1 MARFNIKKITA
12 VAAAAAVMSSMTA
25 CGENTTW
32 GATID
37 GSDIPAGIFIY
48 YLQSAYYS
56 AQSKLNEENSASSDA
71 VASADGTTTTAAVFS
86 SQIDGKD
93 AKTWIYDEATKS
105 MQEYAAIEAKFT
117 ELGLTITAD
126 EKDAAKVYCDQTWDY
141 AGEYYTKMGISEKS
155 FTSLYLN
162 SQKRDKVFKTIYSE
176 GGEYAVSDDEIKTY
190 LDENYAMINYIAME
204 LKDGSGNLLKS
215 DGKAEIMSMA
225 ESYVERYKNGED
237 FDALNAEYTAYY
249 DNLKAEAE
257 AAAAEEAAN
266 AAADEAET
274 ETSTA
279 EVTPSDAE
287 AALED
292 NADEITDSAETAEDA
307 TEVSTEDTAEA
318 DETADTAEETAEADI
333 TTEEAADTTETSA
346 DASAEETAEAD
357 ITTEEAADTTETSA
371 DASAEETTDSGEQIS
386 SNKTVIEKSGT
397 TPDSAVVS
405 KVFDE
410 MQKGDIQIIESSD
423 SEKYYIVLKM
433 DVLETDE
440 YFLSAKDS
448 LLYEMK
454 SEDFDALITQ
464 WTEAQNVVKNQD
476 AYKRYDP
483 KKLFDQN

>member
-71 VASADGTTTTAAVFS
+71 IASADGTTTTAAVFS

-126 EKDAAKVYCDQTWDY
+126 EKDAAKVYCDQIWDY

-155 FTSLYLN
+155 YTSLYLN

-215 DGKAEIMSMA
+215 DGKAEMMSMA

-249 DNLKAEAE
+249 DNLKAT
-257 AAAAEEAAN
+257 AAEEAAN

-307 TEVSTEDTAEA
+307 TEAPAEDTAEA
-318 DETADTAEETAEADI
+318 EETADTAEETAEADST
-333 TTEEAADTTETSA
+333 TTEEAADTTETST
-346 DASAEETAEAD
+346 DASAEET
-357 ITTEEAADTTETSA
+357 S
-371 DASAEETTDSGEQIS
+371 DSGEQIS

-423 SEKYYIVLKM
+423 SETYYIVLKM

>member
-71 VASADGTTTTAAVFS
+71 IASADGTTTTAAVFS

-126 EKDAAKVYCDQTWDY
+126 EKDAAKVYCDQIWDY

-155 FTSLYLN
+155 YTSIYLN

-215 DGKAEIMSMA
+215 DGKAEMMSMA

-249 DNLKAEAE
+249 DNLKAT
-257 AAAAEEAAN
+257 AAEEAAN

-287 AALED
+287 AALDD
-292 NADEITDSAETAEDA
+292 NADDITDSSETAEDA
-307 TEVSTEDTAEA
+307 TEAPTEDTAEA
-318 DETADTAEETAEADI
+318 EETADTAEETAEADST
-333 TTEEAADTTETSA
+333 TTEEAAETTETSA
-346 DASAEETAEAD
+346 DASAEET
-357 ITTEEAADTTETSA
+357 S
-371 DASAEETTDSGEQIS
+371 DSGEQIS

-423 SEKYYIVLKM
+423 SETYYIVLKM

>member
-249 DNLKAEAE
+249 DNLKAT
-257 AAAAEEAAN
+257 AAEEAAN

-333 TTEEAADTTETSA
+333 TTEEAADTTE
-346 DASAEETAEAD
+346 
-357 ITTEEAADTTETSA
+357 ISA

>member
-215 DGKAEIMSMA
+215 DGKAEMMSMA

-249 DNLKAEAE
+249 DNLK

-307 TEVSTEDTAEA
+307 TEAPTEDTAEA
-318 DETADTAEETAEADI
+318 EETADTAEETAEADST
-333 TTEEAADTTETSA
+333 TTEEAADTTETST
-346 DASAEETAEAD
+346 DASEEET
-357 ITTEEAADTTETSA
+357 S
-371 DASAEETTDSGEQIS
+371 DSGEQIS

-423 SEKYYIVLKM
+423 SETYYIVLKM

>member
-71 VASADGTTTTAAVFS
+71 IASADGTTTTAAVFS

-215 DGKAEIMSMA
+215 DGKAEMMSMA

-249 DNLKAEAE
+249 DNLKAT
-257 AAAAEEAAN
+257 AAEEAAN

-318 DETADTAEETAEADI
+318 EETADTAEETAEADST
-333 TTEEAADTTETSA
+333 TTEEAAETTETSA
-346 DASAEETAEAD
+346 DASAEET
-357 ITTEEAADTTETSA
+357 S
-371 DASAEETTDSGEQIS
+371 DSGEQIS

-423 SEKYYIVLKM
+423 SETYYIVLKM

>member
-71 VASADGTTTTAAVFS
+71 IASADGTTTTAAVFS

-126 EKDAAKVYCDQTWDY
+126 EKDAAKVYCDQIWDY

-155 FTSLYLN
+155 YTSLYLN

-215 DGKAEIMSMA
+215 DGKAEMMSMA
-225 ESYVERYKNGED
+225 ESYVERYKNGEE

-249 DNLKAEAE
+249 DNLKAT
-257 AAAAEEAAN
+257 AAEEAAN

-307 TEVSTEDTAEA
+307 TEAPTEDTAEA
-318 DETADTAEETAEADI
+318 EETADTAEETAEADST
-333 TTEEAADTTETSA
+333 TTEEAAETTETSA
-346 DASAEETAEAD
+346 DASAEET
-357 ITTEEAADTTETSA
+357 S
-371 DASAEETTDSGEQIS
+371 DSGEQIS

-423 SEKYYIVLKM
+423 SETYYIVLKM

>member
-249 DNLKAEAE
+249 DNLKAT
-257 AAAAEEAAN
+257 AAEEAAN

-346 DASAEETAEAD
+346 DASAEET
-357 ITTEEAADTTETSA
+357 
-371 DASAEETTDSGEQIS
+371 TDSGEQIS

-423 SEKYYIVLKM
+423 SETYYIVLKM

>member
-71 VASADGTTTTAAVFS
+71 IASADGTTTTAAVFS

-126 EKDAAKVYCDQTWDY
+126 EKDAAKVYCDQIWDY

-155 FTSLYLN
+155 YTSLYLN

-215 DGKAEIMSMA
+215 DGKAEMMSMA

-249 DNLKAEAE
+249 DNLKAT
-257 AAAAEEAAN
+257 AAEEAAN

-307 TEVSTEDTAEA
+307 TEAPTEDTAEA
-318 DETADTAEETAEADI
+318 EEIADTAEETAEADST
-333 TTEEAADTTETSA
+333 TTEEAAETTETST
-346 DASAEETAEAD
+346 DASAEET
-357 ITTEEAADTTETSA
+357 S
-371 DASAEETTDSGEQIS
+371 DSGEQIS

-423 SEKYYIVLKM
+423 SETYYIVLKM

>member
-93 AKTWIYDEATKS
+93 ATTWIYDEATKS

-176 GGEYAVSDDEIKTY
+176 GGEYAVSDDEKKTDNMIKT
-190 LDENYAMINYIAME
+190 I
-204 LKDGSGNLLKS
+204 
-215 DGKAEIMSMA
+215 
-225 ESYVERYKNGED
+225 
-237 FDALNAEYTAYY
+237 
-249 DNLKAEAE
+249 
-257 AAAAEEAAN
+257 
-266 AAADEAET
+266 
-274 ETSTA
+274 
-279 EVTPSDAE
+279 
-287 AALED
+287 
-292 NADEITDSAETAEDA
+292 
-307 TEVSTEDTAEA
+307 
-318 DETADTAEETAEADI
+318 
-333 TTEEAADTTETSA
+333 
-346 DASAEETAEAD
+346 
-357 ITTEEAADTTETSA
+357 
-371 DASAEETTDSGEQIS
+371 
-386 SNKTVIEKSGT
+386 
-397 TPDSAVVS
+397 SAVIINILLPS
-405 KVFDE
+405 SIGEPSTLSFVFWLPVRQRYQYC
-410 MQKGDIQIIESSD
+410 MQGI
-423 SEKYYIVLKM
+423 LHT
-433 DVLETDE
+433 L
-440 YFLSAKDS
+440 
-448 LLYEMK
+448 
-454 SEDFDALITQ
+454 
-464 WTEAQNVVKNQD
+464 
-476 AYKRYDP
+476 
-483 KKLFDQN
+483 

>member
-126 EKDAAKVYCDQTWDY
+126 EKDAAKVYCDQMWDY

-155 FTSLYLN
+155 YTSLYLN

-215 DGKAEIMSMA
+215 DGKAEMMSMA

-249 DNLKAEAE
+249 DNLKAT
-257 AAAAEEAAN
+257 AAEEAAN
-266 AAADEAET
+266 AATDEAET

-307 TEVSTEDTAEA
+307 TEAPTEDTAEA
-318 DETADTAEETAEADI
+318 DETADTAEETAEADST
-333 TTEEAADTTETSA
+333 TTEEAAETTETST
-346 DASAEETAEAD
+346 DASAEET
-357 ITTEEAADTTETSA
+357 S
-371 DASAEETTDSGEQIS
+371 DSGEQIS

-423 SEKYYIVLKM
+423 SETYYIVLKM

>member
-71 VASADGTTTTAAVFS
+71 IASADGTTTTAAVFS

-126 EKDAAKVYCDQTWDY
+126 EKDAAKVYCDQIWDY

-155 FTSLYLN
+155 YTSLYLN

-215 DGKAEIMSMA
+215 DGKAEMMSMA

-249 DNLKAEAE
+249 DNLKAT
-257 AAAAEEAAN
+257 AAEEAAN

-279 EVTPSDAE
+279 EVTSSDAE

-307 TEVSTEDTAEA
+307 TEAPTEDTAEA
-318 DETADTAEETAEADI
+318 EKTADTAEETAEADST
-333 TTEEAADTTETSA
+333 TTEEAAETTETSA
-346 DASAEETAEAD
+346 DASAEET
-357 ITTEEAADTTETSA
+357 S
-371 DASAEETTDSGEQIS
+371 DSGEQIS

-423 SEKYYIVLKM
+423 SETYYIVLKM

>member
-155 FTSLYLN
+155 YTSIYLN

-215 DGKAEIMSMA
+215 DGKAEMMSMA

-249 DNLKAEAE
+249 DNLKAT
-257 AAAAEEAAN
+257 AAEEAAN

-292 NADEITDSAETAEDA
+292 NADEITDSAEIAEDA

-318 DETADTAEETAEADI
+318 DETADTAEETAEADSS
-333 TTEEAADTTETSA
+333 TTEEAAETTETSA
-346 DASAEETAEAD
+346 DASAEET
-357 ITTEEAADTTETSA
+357 S
-371 DASAEETTDSGEQIS
+371 DSGEQIS

-423 SEKYYIVLKM
+423 SETYYIVLKM

>member
-71 VASADGTTTTAAVFS
+71 IASADGTTTTAAVFS

-126 EKDAAKVYCDQTWDY
+126 EKDAAKVYCDQIWDY

-155 FTSLYLN
+155 YTSLYLN

-215 DGKAEIMSMA
+215 DGKAEMMSMA

-249 DNLKAEAE
+249 DNLKAT
-257 AAAAEEAAN
+257 AAEEAAN

-279 EVTPSDAE
+279 EVTSSDAE

-307 TEVSTEDTAEA
+307 TEAPTEDTAEA
-318 DETADTAEETAEADI
+318 EETADTAEETAEADST
-333 TTEEAADTTETSA
+333 TTEEAADTTETST
-346 DASAEETAEAD
+346 DASAEET
-357 ITTEEAADTTETSA
+357 S
-371 DASAEETTDSGEQIS
+371 DSGEQIS

-423 SEKYYIVLKM
+423 SETYYIVLKM

>member
-71 VASADGTTTTAAVFS
+71 IASADGTTTTAAVFS

-126 EKDAAKVYCDQTWDY
+126 EKDAAKVYCDQIWDY

-155 FTSLYLN
+155 YTSLYLN

-215 DGKAEIMSMA
+215 DGKAEMMSMA

-249 DNLKAEAE
+249 DNLKAT
-257 AAAAEEAAN
+257 AAEEAAN
-266 AAADEAET
+266 AADDEAET

-307 TEVSTEDTAEA
+307 TEAPTEDAAEA
-318 DETADTAEETAEADI
+318 EETADTAEETAEADST
-333 TTEEAADTTETSA
+333 TTEEAAETTDTSA
-346 DASAEETAEAD
+346 DASAEET
-357 ITTEEAADTTETSA
+357 S
-371 DASAEETTDSGEQIS
+371 DSGEQIS

-423 SEKYYIVLKM
+423 SETYYIVLKM

>member
-1 MARFNIKKITA
+1 
-12 VAAAAAVMSSMTA
+12 MSSMTA

-71 VASADGTTTTAAVFS
+71 IASADGTTTTAAVFS

-155 FTSLYLN
+155 YTSLYLN

-215 DGKAEIMSMA
+215 DGKAEMMSMA

-249 DNLKAEAE
+249 DNLK

-307 TEVSTEDTAEA
+307 TEAPTEDTAEA
-318 DETADTAEETAEADI
+318 EETADTAEETAEADST
-333 TTEEAADTTETSA
+333 TTEEAAETTDT
-346 DASAEETAEAD
+346 SAEET
-357 ITTEEAADTTETSA
+357 S
-371 DASAEETTDSGEQIS
+371 DSGEQIS

-423 SEKYYIVLKM
+423 SETYYIVLKM

>member
-71 VASADGTTTTAAVFS
+71 IASADGTTTTAAVFS

-126 EKDAAKVYCDQTWDY
+126 EKDAAKVYCDQIWDY

-155 FTSLYLN
+155 YTSLYLN

-215 DGKAEIMSMA
+215 DGKAEMMSMA

-249 DNLKAEAE
+249 DNLKAT
-257 AAAAEEAAN
+257 AAEEAAN

-292 NADEITDSAETAEDA
+292 NADEITDSAEIAEDA

-318 DETADTAEETAEADI
+318 EETADTAEETAEADST
-333 TTEEAADTTETSA
+333 TTEEAADTTETST
-346 DASAEETAEAD
+346 DVSAEET
-357 ITTEEAADTTETSA
+357 S
-371 DASAEETTDSGEQIS
+371 DSGEQIS

-423 SEKYYIVLKM
+423 SETYYIVLKM

>member
-56 AQSKLNEENSASSDA
+56 AQSKLNEENSASGDA
-71 VASADGTTTTAAVFS
+71 IASADGTTTTAAVFS

-126 EKDAAKVYCDQTWDY
+126 EKDAAKVYCDQIWDY

-155 FTSLYLN
+155 YTSLYLN

-215 DGKAEIMSMA
+215 DGKAEMMSMA

-249 DNLKAEAE
+249 DNLKAT
-257 AAAAEEAAN
+257 AAEEAAN

-318 DETADTAEETAEADI
+318 EETADTAEETAEADST
-333 TTEEAADTTETSA
+333 TTEEAADTTETS
-346 DASAEETAEAD
+346 T
-357 ITTEEAADTTETSA
+357 

-423 SEKYYIVLKM
+423 SETYYIVLKM

>member
-71 VASADGTTTTAAVFS
+71 IASADGTTTTAAVFS

-126 EKDAAKVYCDQTWDY
+126 EKDAAKVYCDQIWDY

-155 FTSLYLN
+155 YTSLYLN

-215 DGKAEIMSMA
+215 DGKAEMMSMA

-249 DNLKAEAE
+249 DNLK

-292 NADEITDSAETAEDA
+292 NADEITDSAETTEA
-307 TEVSTEDTAEA
+307 TEASTEDTAEA
-318 DETADTAEETAEADI
+318 DETADIAEETAEADSA
-333 TTEEAADTTETSA
+333 TTEEAAETTETSA
-346 DASAEETAEAD
+346 DSSAEET
-357 ITTEEAADTTETSA
+357 S
-371 DASAEETTDSGEQIS
+371 DSGEQIS

-423 SEKYYIVLKM
+423 SETYYIVLKM

>member
-215 DGKAEIMSMA
+215 DGKAEMMSMA

-249 DNLKAEAE
+249 DNLK

-307 TEVSTEDTAEA
+307 TEAPTEDTAEA
-318 DETADTAEETAEADI
+318 EETADTAEETAEADST
-333 TTEEAADTTETSA
+333 TTEEAAETTETSA
-346 DASAEETAEAD
+346 DASAEET
-357 ITTEEAADTTETSA
+357 S
-371 DASAEETTDSGEQIS
+371 DSGEQIS
-386 SNKTVIEKSGT
+386 SNNTVIEKSGT

-423 SEKYYIVLKM
+423 SETYYIVLKM

>member
-249 DNLKAEAE
+249 DNLKAT
-257 AAAAEEAAN
+257 AAEEAAN

-318 DETADTAEETAEADI
+318 DETADT
-333 TTEEAADTTETSA
+333 
-346 DASAEETAEAD
+346 AEETAEAD

>member
-71 VASADGTTTTAAVFS
+71 ISSADGTTTTAAVFS

-215 DGKAEIMSMA
+215 DGKAEMMSMA

-237 FDALNAEYTAYY
+237 LDALNAEYTAYY
-249 DNLKAEAE
+249 DNLK

-307 TEVSTEDTAEA
+307 TEAPAEDTAEA
-318 DETADTAEETAEADI
+318 EETADTAEETAEADST
-333 TTEEAADTTETSA
+333 TTEEAAETTETSA
-346 DASAEETAEAD
+346 DASAEET
-357 ITTEEAADTTETSA
+357 S
-371 DASAEETTDSGEQIS
+371 DSGEQIS

-423 SEKYYIVLKM
+423 SETYYIVLKM

>member
-71 VASADGTTTTAAVFS
+71 IASADGTTTTAAVFS

-126 EKDAAKVYCDQTWDY
+126 EKDAAKVYCDQIWDY

-155 FTSLYLN
+155 YTSLYLN

-215 DGKAEIMSMA
+215 DGKAEMMSMA

-249 DNLKAEAE
+249 DNLKAT
-257 AAAAEEAAN
+257 AAEEAAN

-292 NADEITDSAETAEDA
+292 NADEITDSSETAEDA
-307 TEVSTEDTAEA
+307 TEAPTEDTAEA
-318 DETADTAEETAEADI
+318 EETADTAEETAEADST
-333 TTEEAADTTETSA
+333 TTEEAAETTETSA
-346 DASAEETAEAD
+346 DASAEET
-357 ITTEEAADTTETSA
+357 S
-371 DASAEETTDSGEQIS
+371 DSGEQIS

-423 SEKYYIVLKM
+423 SETYYIVLKM

>member
-71 VASADGTTTTAAVFS
+71 IASADGTTTTAAVFS

-126 EKDAAKVYCDQTWDY
+126 EKDAAKVYCDQIWDY

-155 FTSLYLN
+155 YTSLYLN

-176 GGEYAVSDDEIKTY
+176 GGEYAVSDDEIKAY

-215 DGKAEIMSMA
+215 DGKAEMMSMA

-249 DNLKAEAE
+249 DNLK

-307 TEVSTEDTAEA
+307 TEAPAEDTAEA
-318 DETADTAEETAEADI
+318 EETADTAEETAEADST
-333 TTEEAADTTETSA
+333 TTEEAAETTETSA
-346 DASAEETAEAD
+346 DASAEET
-357 ITTEEAADTTETSA
+357 S
-371 DASAEETTDSGEQIS
+371 DSGEQIS

-423 SEKYYIVLKM
+423 SETYYIVLKM

>member
-71 VASADGTTTTAAVFS
+71 IASADGTTTTAAVFS

-126 EKDAAKVYCDQTWDY
+126 EKDAAKVYCDQIWDY

-155 FTSLYLN
+155 YTSLYLN

-215 DGKAEIMSMA
+215 DGKAEMMSMA

-249 DNLKAEAE
+249 DNLKAT
-257 AAAAEEAAN
+257 AAEEAAN

-318 DETADTAEETAEADI
+318 DETADTAEETAEADT
-333 TTEEAADTTETSA
+333 TTEEAVETTETSA
-346 DASAEETAEAD
+346 NASAEET
-357 ITTEEAADTTETSA
+357 S
-371 DASAEETTDSGEQIS
+371 DSGEQIS

-423 SEKYYIVLKM
+423 SETYYIVLKM

>member
-71 VASADGTTTTAAVFS
+71 IASADGTTTTAAVFS

-126 EKDAAKVYCDQTWDY
+126 EKDAAKVYCDQIWDY

-155 FTSLYLN
+155 YTSLYLN

-215 DGKAEIMSMA
+215 DGKAEMMSMA

-237 FDALNAEYTAYY
+237 LDALNAEYTAYY
-249 DNLKAEAE
+249 DNLK

-307 TEVSTEDTAEA
+307 TEAPTEDTAEA
-318 DETADTAEETAEADI
+318 EETADTAEETAEADI
-333 TTEEAADTTETSA
+333 TTTEEAAETTETSA
-346 DASAEETAEAD
+346 DASAEET
-357 ITTEEAADTTETSA
+357 S
-371 DASAEETTDSGEQIS
+371 DSGEQIS

-423 SEKYYIVLKM
+423 SETYYIVLKM

>member
-249 DNLKAEAE
+249 DNLKAT
-257 AAAAEEAAN
+257 AAEEAAN

-318 DETADTAEETAEADI
+318 DETADTAEETAEADF
-333 TTEEAADTTETSA
+333 
-346 DASAEETAEAD
+346 
-357 ITTEEAADTTETSA
+357 TTEEAADTTETSA

>member
-71 VASADGTTTTAAVFS
+71 IASADGTTTTAAVFS

-126 EKDAAKVYCDQTWDY
+126 EKDAAKVYCDQIWDY

-155 FTSLYLN
+155 YTSLYLN

-215 DGKAEIMSMA
+215 DGKAEMMSMA

-249 DNLKAEAE
+249 DNLKAT
-257 AAAAEEAAN
+257 AAEEAAN

-274 ETSTA
+274 ETYTA

-307 TEVSTEDTAEA
+307 TEAPVEDTAEA
-318 DETADTAEETAEADI
+318 EETADTAEETAEADST
-333 TTEEAADTTETSA
+333 TTEEAAETTETSA
-346 DASAEETAEAD
+346 DASAEET
-357 ITTEEAADTTETSA
+357 S
-371 DASAEETTDSGEQIS
+371 DSGEQIS

-423 SEKYYIVLKM
+423 SETYYIVLKM

-440 YFLSAKDS
+440 YFLNAKDS

>member
-71 VASADGTTTTAAVFS
+71 IASADGTTTTAAVFS

-126 EKDAAKVYCDQTWDY
+126 EKDAAKVYCDQMWDY

-155 FTSLYLN
+155 YTSIYLN

-215 DGKAEIMSMA
+215 DGKAEMMSMA

-249 DNLKAEAE
+249 DNLKAT
-257 AAAAEEAAN
+257 AAEEAAN

-292 NADEITDSAETAEDA
+292 NADEITDSAETTEA
-307 TEVSTEDTAEA
+307 TEAPAEDTAEA
-318 DETADTAEETAEADI
+318 EETADTAEETAEADST
-333 TTEEAADTTETSA
+333 TTEEAAETTETSA
-346 DASAEETAEAD
+346 DASAEET
-357 ITTEEAADTTETSA
+357 S
-371 DASAEETTDSGEQIS
+371 DSGEQIS

-423 SEKYYIVLKM
+423 SETYYIVLKM

>member
-71 VASADGTTTTAAVFS
+71 IASADGTTTTAAVFS

-126 EKDAAKVYCDQTWDY
+126 EKDAAKVYCDQMWDY

-155 FTSLYLN
+155 YTSLYLN

-215 DGKAEIMSMA
+215 DGKAEMMSMA

-249 DNLKAEAE
+249 DNLKAT
-257 AAAAEEAAN
+257 AAEEAAN

-292 NADEITDSAETAEDA
+292 NADEITDSSETAEDA
-307 TEVSTEDTAEA
+307 TEAPTEDTAEA
-318 DETADTAEETAEADI
+318 EETADTAEETAEADST
-333 TTEEAADTTETSA
+333 TTEEAAETTETSA
-346 DASAEETAEAD
+346 DASAEET
-357 ITTEEAADTTETSA
+357 S
-371 DASAEETTDSGEQIS
+371 DSGEQIS

-423 SEKYYIVLKM
+423 SETYYIVLKM

>member
-71 VASADGTTTTAAVFS
+71 IASADGTTTTAAVFS

-215 DGKAEIMSMA
+215 DGKAEMMSMA

-249 DNLKAEAE
+249 DNLKAT
-257 AAAAEEAAN
+257 AAEEAAN

-333 TTEEAADTTETSA
+333 TTEEAAETTG
-346 DASAEETAEAD
+346 
-357 ITTEEAADTTETSA
+357 TSA

-423 SEKYYIVLKM
+423 SETYYIVLKM

>member
-1 MARFNIKKITA
+1 
-12 VAAAAAVMSSMTA
+12 MSSMTA

-249 DNLKAEAE
+249 DNLKAT
-257 AAAAEEAAN
+257 AAEEAAN

-346 DASAEETAEAD
+346 DASAEET
-357 ITTEEAADTTETSA
+357 
-371 DASAEETTDSGEQIS
+371 TDSGEQIS

-423 SEKYYIVLKM
+423 SETYYIVLKM

>member
-71 VASADGTTTTAAVFS
+71 IASADGTTTTATVFS

-117 ELGLTITAD
+117 ELGLTITPD
-126 EKDAAKVYCDQTWDY
+126 EKDAAKVYCDQIWDY

-155 FTSLYLN
+155 YTSLYLN

-215 DGKAEIMSMA
+215 DGKAEMMSMA

-249 DNLKAEAE
+249 DNLKAT
-257 AAAAEEAAN
+257 AAEDAAN

-307 TEVSTEDTAEA
+307 TEAPTEDTAEA
-318 DETADTAEETAEADI
+318 EETADTAEETAEADST

-346 DASAEETAEAD
+346 DASAEET
-357 ITTEEAADTTETSA
+357 S
-371 DASAEETTDSGEQIS
+371 DSGEQIS

-423 SEKYYIVLKM
+423 SETYYIVLKM

>member
-71 VASADGTTTTAAVFS
+71 IASADGTTTTAAVFS

-126 EKDAAKVYCDQTWDY
+126 EKDAAKVYCDQIWDY

-155 FTSLYLN
+155 YTSLYLN

-215 DGKAEIMSMA
+215 DGKAEMMSMA

-249 DNLKAEAE
+249 DNLKAT
-257 AAAAEEAAN
+257 AAEEAAN

-307 TEVSTEDTAEA
+307 TEAPTEDTAEA
-318 DETADTAEETAEADI
+318 EETADTAEETAEADS
-333 TTEEAADTTETSA
+333 TTEEAAETTGTST
-346 DASAEETAEAD
+346 DASAEET
-357 ITTEEAADTTETSA
+357 S
-371 DASAEETTDSGEQIS
+371 DSGEQIS

-423 SEKYYIVLKM
+423 SETYYIVLKM

>member
-71 VASADGTTTTAAVFS
+71 IASADGTTTTAAVFS

-215 DGKAEIMSMA
+215 DGKAEMMSMA

-249 DNLKAEAE
+249 DNLKAT
-257 AAAAEEAAN
+257 AAEEAAN
-266 AAADEAET
+266 AVADEAET

-279 EVTPSDAE
+279 EVTLSDAE

-307 TEVSTEDTAEA
+307 TEAPAEDTAEA
-318 DETADTAEETAEADI
+318 EETADTAEETAEADST
-333 TTEEAADTTETSA
+333 TTEEAAETTETSA
-346 DASAEETAEAD
+346 DASAEET
-357 ITTEEAADTTETSA
+357 S
-371 DASAEETTDSGEQIS
+371 DSGEQIS

-423 SEKYYIVLKM
+423 SETYYIVLKM

>member
-71 VASADGTTTTAAVFS
+71 IASADGTTTTAAVFS

-215 DGKAEIMSMA
+215 DGKAEMMSMA

-249 DNLKAEAE
+249 DNLKAT
-257 AAAAEEAAN
+257 AAEEAAN

-307 TEVSTEDTAEA
+307 TEAPIEDTAEA
-318 DETADTAEETAEADI
+318 EETADTAEETAEADST
-333 TTEEAADTTETSA
+333 TTEEAAETTETSA
-346 DASAEETAEAD
+346 DASAEET
-357 ITTEEAADTTETSA
+357 S
-371 DASAEETTDSGEQIS
+371 DSGEQIS

-423 SEKYYIVLKM
+423 SETYYIVLKM

>member
-71 VASADGTTTTAAVFS
+71 IASADGTTTTAAVFS

-126 EKDAAKVYCDQTWDY
+126 EKDAAKVYCDQIWDY

-155 FTSLYLN
+155 YTSIYLN

-176 GGEYAVSDDEIKTY
+176 SGEYAVSDDEIKTY

-215 DGKAEIMSMA
+215 DGKAEMMSMA

-249 DNLKAEAE
+249 DNLKAT
-257 AAAAEEAAN
+257 AAEEAAN

-292 NADEITDSAETAEDA
+292 NADEITDSSETAEDA
-307 TEVSTEDTAEA
+307 TEAPTEDTAEA
-318 DETADTAEETAEADI
+318 EETADTAEETAEADST
-333 TTEEAADTTETSA
+333 TTEEAAETTETSA
-346 DASAEETAEAD
+346 DASAEET
-357 ITTEEAADTTETSA
+357 S
-371 DASAEETTDSGEQIS
+371 DSGEQIS

-423 SEKYYIVLKM
+423 SETYYIVLKM

-454 SEDFDALITQ
+454 SEDFDTLITQ

>member
-249 DNLKAEAE
+249 DNLKAT
-257 AAAAEEAAN
+257 AAEEAAN
-266 AAADEAET
+266 AAAD
-274 ETSTA
+274 SFRCRGC
-279 EVTPSDAE
+279 
-287 AALED
+287 
-292 NADEITDSAETAEDA
+292 
-307 TEVSTEDTAEA
+307 
-318 DETADTAEETAEADI
+318 
-333 TTEEAADTTETSA
+333 
-346 DASAEETAEAD
+346 
-357 ITTEEAADTTETSA
+357 
-371 DASAEETTDSGEQIS
+371 SG
-386 SNKTVIEKSGT
+386 G
-397 TPDSAVVS
+397 
-405 KVFDE
+405 
-410 MQKGDIQIIESSD
+410 
-423 SEKYYIVLKM
+423 
-433 DVLETDE
+433 
-440 YFLSAKDS
+440 
-448 LLYEMK
+448 
-454 SEDFDALITQ
+454 
-464 WTEAQNVVKNQD
+464 
-476 AYKRYDP
+476 
-483 KKLFDQN
+483 

>member
-249 DNLKAEAE
+249 DNLKAT
-257 AAAAEEAAN
+257 AAEEAAN

-292 NADEITDSAETAEDA
+292 A
-307 TEVSTEDTAEA
+307 TEVATEDTAEA
-318 DETADTAEETAEADI
+318 DETADT
-333 TTEEAADTTETSA
+333 
-346 DASAEETAEAD
+346 AEETAEAD

>member
-71 VASADGTTTTAAVFS
+71 IASADGTTTTAAVFS

-126 EKDAAKVYCDQTWDY
+126 EKDAAKVYCDQIWDY

-155 FTSLYLN
+155 YTSLYLN

-215 DGKAEIMSMA
+215 DGKAEMMSMA

-249 DNLKAEAE
+249 DNLKA
-257 AAAAEEAAN
+257 AAAEEAAN

-279 EVTPSDAE
+279 EVTSSDAE

-307 TEVSTEDTAEA
+307 TEAPTEDTAEA
-318 DETADTAEETAEADI
+318 EETADTAEETAEADS
-333 TTEEAADTTETSA
+333 TTEEAAE
-346 DASAEETAEAD
+346 
-357 ITTEEAADTTETSA
+357 TTETSA

-410 MQKGDIQIIESSD
+410 MQKGDIRIIESSD
-423 SEKYYIVLKM
+423 SETYYIVLKM